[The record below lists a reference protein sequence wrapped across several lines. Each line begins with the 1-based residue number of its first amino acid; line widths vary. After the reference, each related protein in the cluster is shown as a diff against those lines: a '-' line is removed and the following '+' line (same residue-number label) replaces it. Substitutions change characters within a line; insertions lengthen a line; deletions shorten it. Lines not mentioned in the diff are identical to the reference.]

1 MALHRR
7 SFLKLAG
14 IAGTGS
20 AFGVCAPAIVRAATP
35 IKLTLPWLPLGTYSF
50 TFAAKKLGYWE
61 KRGLDV
67 TIDRGFGSTK
77 VCVPVD
83 QGQYDFG
90 LLDMAVQAGCVGRG
104 LDLVAIA
111 GIWPR
116 SPIGIFSL
124 KELNITEPKQLE
136 GQSIGFDVGGGEF
149 QLWPA
154 FVKATGIDAGKINIV
169 TMDAPGLMR
178 AAADKQLKV
187 IGNFF
192 GSIAPTF
199 WANRIA
205 INAMFYEDYGVK
217 MCSVVA
223 ACKRATIE
231 KKPEI
236 CKAFVEGL
244 MEGLKFA
251 YLNPEKAIDLHVE
264 SLKEFQGGAPA
275 TREVLFYGQ
284 EVGTSLGFVP
294 AFKEHGLG
302 TIDPQ
307 LAEVTRQSV
316 ETYMGIKNIPPAKE
330 LYTNQFVGSVKLT
343 PAEWTEVEQRVKKEL
358 PSMRG

>member
-1 MALHRR
+1 
-7 SFLKLAG
+7 
-14 IAGTGS
+14 
-20 AFGVCAPAIVRAATP
+20 
-35 IKLTLPWLPLGTYSF
+35 
-50 TFAAKKLGYWE
+50 
-61 KRGLDV
+61 
-67 TIDRGFGSTK
+67 
-77 VCVPVD
+77 
-83 QGQYDFG
+83 
-90 LLDMAVQAGCVGRG
+90 
-104 LDLVAIA
+104 
-111 GIWPR
+111 
-116 SPIGIFSL
+116 
-124 KELNITEPKQLE
+124 
-136 GQSIGFDVGGGEF
+136 
-149 QLWPA
+149 
-154 FVKATGIDAGKINIV
+154 
-169 TMDAPGLMR
+169 MDAPGLMR

-223 ACKRATIE
+223 ACKRATVE

-236 CKAFVEGL
+236 CKAFVDGL

-251 YLNPEKAIDLHVE
+251 YLNPEKAIDLHIE

-302 TIDPQ
+302 TVDPQ

-330 LYTNQFVGSVKLT
+330 LYTNQFVGTVKLT

>member
-7 SFLKLAG
+7 SFLKLAC
-14 IAGTGS
+14 IAGTSG
-20 AFGVCAPAIVRAATP
+20 AFGICAPAIVRAATP

-67 TIDRGFGSTK
+67 TIDH
-77 VCVPVD
+77 
-83 QGQYDFG
+83 DFG
-90 LLDMAVQAGCVGRG
+90 LLDMAVMAGCAGRG

-154 FVKATGIDAGKINIV
+154 FVKATGIDAGKVSIV

-178 AAADKQLKV
+178 AAADKQIKV

-223 ACKRATIE
+223 ACKRATVE

-236 CKAFVEGL
+236 CKAFVDGL
-244 MEGLKFA
+244 LEGLKFA
-251 YLNPEKAIDLHVE
+251 YLNPEKAIELHVE

-275 TREVLFYGQ
+275 TREV
-284 EVGTSLGFVP
+284 
-294 AFKEHGLG
+294 
-302 TIDPQ
+302 
-307 LAEVTRQSV
+307 
-316 ETYMGIKNIPPAKE
+316 
-330 LYTNQFVGSVKLT
+330 
-343 PAEWTEVEQRVKKEL
+343 
-358 PSMRG
+358 